1 MIGLARGSLLGRDPI
16 ARASA
21 RCDHLDMTSH
31 ALNSPPGPRC
41 STSLIAVRYVLPAVV
56 CVAALV
62 IVAAGGGS
70 EVSLEGAG
78 GFVGAGLSIFLI
90 NLLFRMGLE
99 GERDRDAEDDARRFF
114 DEHGHWP
121 DESISG

>member
-1 MIGLARGSLLGRDPI
+1 MSTHAIHPHFPAPR
-16 ARASA
+16 RA
-21 RCDHLDMTSH
+21 
-31 ALNSPPGPRC
+31 ALIS
-41 STSLIAVRYVLPAVV
+41 VRYVLPAVV

-70 EVSLEGAG
+70 EVALEGAG

-99 GERDRDAEDDARRFF
+99 GERDRDAEDAARRYF
-114 DEHGHWP
+114 DEHGCWP
-121 DESISG
+121 DESS